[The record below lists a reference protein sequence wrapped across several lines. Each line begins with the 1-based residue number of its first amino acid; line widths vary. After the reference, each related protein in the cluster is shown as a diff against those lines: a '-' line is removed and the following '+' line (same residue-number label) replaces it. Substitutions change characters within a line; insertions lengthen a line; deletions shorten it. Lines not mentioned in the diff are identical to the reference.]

1 MPVWK
6 SREGRLPAA
15 NYYAQIAAY
24 LAQAYPDA
32 KITKAQLDALKPV
45 WDRLWQEGK
54 SADIVAKTT
63 CSCDGK
69 RITASP
75 AAGLERLPKGAVR
88 APTGVERGQLF
99 DPADL
104 RGSTEVERASRER
117 KRLEAQ
123 IEKLA
128 RQATELAARGAKTKA
143 GGREALQQKFTDR
156 RTQLAS
162 RMQQLRELGQQIESL
177 RSQLS
182 GASRLFRPLSTPK
195 DDAVP
200 SELQALVEKAKKAP
214 KAPKAPKPKA
224 PGPKAQRPAKAGKA
238 SEAPVPRKKAA
249 APAQQASAD
258 DLILAKISEAL
269 PGIAKTL
276 ADSLKRTGGG
286 SSQGGSSG
294 G

>member
-24 LAQAYPDA
+24 LAQAYPNA
-32 KITKAQLDALKPV
+32 KITKGQLDALKPV

-69 RITASP
+69 HITASP

-224 PGPKAQRPAKAGKA
+224 QAQKPAKAEKA
-238 SEAPVPRKKAA
+238 GEAPRTRKSPKPA

-276 ADSLKRTGGG
+276 ADSMKRSGAGGN
-286 SSQGGSSG
+286 QGGSSG